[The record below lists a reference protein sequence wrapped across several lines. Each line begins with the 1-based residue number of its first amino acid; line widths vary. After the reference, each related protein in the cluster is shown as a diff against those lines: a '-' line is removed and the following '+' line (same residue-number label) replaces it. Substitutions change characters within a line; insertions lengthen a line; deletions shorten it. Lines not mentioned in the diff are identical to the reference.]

1 MCNPHAGRC
10 QRPAFVAGS
19 ETRPCVRYCRYS
31 KLVGLLLSVS
41 SIAIS
46 ARVHLSHPVLV
57 LVAMRQQ
64 KRAAPVGSPSL
75 DRSLL
80 ALYQGV
86 ALSARESVLPC
97 ANARAATAGVP
108 VRMTGAWLQA
118 VWMEA
123 LFIVRHLPRGGDGC
137 ESSGST
143 CRVQGSRVTFL

>member
-1 MCNPHAGRC
+1 MRALLQVLEAGW
-10 QRPAFVAGS
+10 VAAKRQLNS
-19 ETRPCVRYCRYS
+19 DKWARS
-31 KLVGLLLSVS
+31 SVTS
-41 SIAIS
+41 
-46 ARVHLSHPVLV
+46 VLV